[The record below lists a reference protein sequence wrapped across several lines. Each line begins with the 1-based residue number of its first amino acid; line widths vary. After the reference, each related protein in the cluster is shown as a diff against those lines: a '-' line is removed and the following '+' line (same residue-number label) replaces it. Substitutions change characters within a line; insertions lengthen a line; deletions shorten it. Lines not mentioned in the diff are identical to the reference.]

1 MPVSAYV
8 RNFYKKKGEKTR
20 HAALHREILRRL

>member
-8 RNFYKKKGEKTR
+8 RNICKKGETR